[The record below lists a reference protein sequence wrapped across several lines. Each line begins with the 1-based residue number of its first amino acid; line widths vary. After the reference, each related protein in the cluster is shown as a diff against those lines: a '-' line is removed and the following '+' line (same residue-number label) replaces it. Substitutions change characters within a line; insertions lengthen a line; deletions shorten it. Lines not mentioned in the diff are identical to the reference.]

1 MNVTGTGIAIALALA
16 TALGF
21 MFYGPAVFTS
31 SSPVVNPIS
40 MTNDQSAS
48 AGAAELPT
56 ELTIEDKVVG
66 TGQEAATGDTVTVN
80 YVGAFPD
87 GTVFDASANHAPG
100 TFTFRLGV
108 DSVIEGWQQGLI
120 GMKEGGTRILV
131 IPPDLAYGPGGSGPI
146 PPNATLLF
154 KVDLVSVTKAR

>member
-1 MNVTGTGIAIALALA
+1 MNVTGTGIAIALALVV
-16 TALGF
+16 ALGF
-21 MFYGPAVFTS
+21 VFYGPAVFTS
-31 SSPVVNPIS
+31 SSPIVNPIS
-40 MTNDQSAS
+40 MADDQTAA
-48 AGAAELPT
+48 AGGAELPT
-56 ELTIEDKVVG
+56 ELTVQDQVVG
-66 TGQEAATGDTVTVN
+66 TGAEAATGDTITVN
-80 YVGAFPD
+80 YVGAFSD

-108 DSVIEGWQQGLI
+108 DSVIQGWQQGLI

-154 KVDLVSVTKAR
+154 KVDLIKVEK